1 MLHVSSHL
9 SKQIKHLIKSHA
21 SQTKQIGC
29 ELGRI
34 KNEVWRE
41 IQALKNV
48 MTTAEEHED
57 NESIAQQWHG
67 QRKNGMFEESHHLA
81 LSSSTSF
88 SSSIASAVSSM
99 YDKSDAPIPAK
110 ISTKSIKSSIKLNE
124 RKMSKMMMMRKCC
137 DDKFS
142 IKIDDKKDNDNSM
155 AEEDDCDEEQN
166 NITDASMM
174 SSNI

>member
-9 SKQIKHLIKSHA
+9 SKQIKHLIKTHA

-48 MTTAEEHED
+48 MTTAEEQD

-67 QRKNGMFEESHHLA
+67 QKKNKMFEESHHLE

-88 SSSIASAVSSM
+88 SSSMASAISSI
-99 YDKSDAPIPAK
+99 YDKSDASIPAK

-124 RKMSKMMMMRKCC
+124 RKMSKMMRECC
-137 DDKFS
+137 DDKFN
-142 IKIDDKKDNDNSM
+142 IKIDDEKDNDNSM
-155 AEEDDCDEEQN
+155 AEEDDYDEEQN

-174 SSNI
+174 SKNI

>member
-48 MTTAEEHED
+48 MTTAEEQD
-57 NESIAQQWHG
+57 NESIVQQWHG
-67 QRKNGMFEESHHLA
+67 QKKNKMFEESHHLE

-88 SSSIASAVSSM
+88 SSSMASAISSI
-99 YDKSDAPIPAK
+99 YDKSDASIPAK

-124 RKMSKMMMMRKCC
+124 RKMSKMMGECC
-137 DDKFS
+137 DDKFN
-142 IKIDDKKDNDNSM
+142 IKIDDEKDNDNSM
-155 AEEDDCDEEQN
+155 AEEDDYDEEQN

-174 SSNI
+174 SKNI